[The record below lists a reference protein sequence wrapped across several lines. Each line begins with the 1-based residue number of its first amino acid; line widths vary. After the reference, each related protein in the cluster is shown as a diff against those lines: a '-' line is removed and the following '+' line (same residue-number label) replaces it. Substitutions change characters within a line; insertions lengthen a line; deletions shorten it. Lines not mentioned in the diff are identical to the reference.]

1 MERASLPVQIW
12 NSDISTMA
20 EIKNQPF
27 VPPRKRR
34 DPALIS
40 RGKEEIIRI
49 QEEYIRST
57 VKSAAYESLRQ
68 GTMVPASIRIG
79 TSGKEKLNL
88 LQDRLGVEQKVLL
101 NMALAYAHYEIKQ
114 SQISYQ
120 ELKLKIE
127 SMISDDEA
135 ITFEMNESSLDI
147 LFECQLENA
156 QFIYINTGINLLYSR
171 LIT

>member
-1 MERASLPVQIW
+1 MEQIQ
-12 NSDISTMA
+12 NP
-20 EIKNQPF
+20 PF
-27 VPPRKRR
+27 VPPRKHR
-34 DPALIS
+34 DPAFIS
-40 RGKEEIIRI
+40 QGKEELTRS

-88 LQDRLGVEQKVLL
+88 LQDRLGVELTVLL
-101 NMALAYAHYEIKQ
+101 NMALAYAHNEIKQ

-120 ELKLKIE
+120 ELKLKVE
-127 SMISDDEA
+127 SMISDDET

-147 LFECQLENA
+147 LFECQLQNA
-156 QFIYINTGINLLYSR
+156 QFIYINTGIDLLYSR
-171 LIT
+171 LITQNRTGAISHQN

>member
-1 MERASLPVQIW
+1 
-12 NSDISTMA
+12 MA
-20 EIKNQPF
+20 EIQNPPF
-27 VPPRKRR
+27 SPPRKHR
-34 DPALIS
+34 DPAFIS
-40 RGKEEIIRI
+40 RGKEEREQS

-57 VKSAAYESLRQ
+57 VKSAAYEALRK
-68 GTMVPASIRIG
+68 GTIVPASIRIG

-88 LQDRLGVEQKVLL
+88 LQNRLGVELKVLL

-135 ITFEMNESSLDI
+135 ITFEMNETSLDI
-147 LFECQLENA
+147 LFECQLKNP

-171 LIT
+171 LITLNVSPAM